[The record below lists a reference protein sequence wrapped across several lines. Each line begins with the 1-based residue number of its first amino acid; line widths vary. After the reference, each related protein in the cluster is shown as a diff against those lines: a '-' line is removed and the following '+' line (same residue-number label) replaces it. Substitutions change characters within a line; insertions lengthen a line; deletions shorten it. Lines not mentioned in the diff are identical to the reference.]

1 MGKPTCLFMGTGGR
15 GGTSRRRSARRN
27 EEGATPCLAAT
38 SVRTQGPA
46 RASVTAEMTAADS
59 LADMERDY
67 MVHDALT
74 QMPYKNPGGKIP
86 C

>member
-1 MGKPTCLFMGTGGR
+1 M
-15 GGTSRRRSARRN
+15 
-27 EEGATPCLAAT
+27 AAT

-59 LADMERDY
+59 LADMGRNY